1 MIGSLNATPHVYSFT
16 IQQLQTMLLSICGGI
31 TAISAAIAV
40 IIKAINHA
48 KAPDDKQNE
57 RLNAHDAELE
67 KINRKLG
74 ADKDRLDLFQ
84 SKLVSLEEHQ
94 KENSITLE
102 VHDRKIL
109 ESEQHKEYYEL
120 TRDCVSRAFL
130 FWRFIMMDII
140 NELVSVIVRLVIAG
154 AGTAFMAYGIPY
166 LKKIGVYK
174 LVQIAVRAAEK
185 LGATGAIEKADKKKY
200 VMEALERLGVKITPT
215 IETMIEAAVKEMDI
229 QNDKIKDE
237 FKKN

>member
-1 MIGSLNATPHVYSFT
+1 M
-16 IQQLQTMLLSICGGI
+16 
-31 TAISAAIAV
+31 
-40 IIKAINHA
+40 
-48 KAPDDKQNE
+48 
-57 RLNAHDAELE
+57 
-67 KINRKLG
+67 
-74 ADKDRLDLFQ
+74 
-84 SKLVSLEEHQ
+84 
-94 KENSITLE
+94 
-102 VHDRKIL
+102 
-109 ESEQHKEYYEL
+109 
-120 TRDCVSRAFL
+120 
-130 FWRFIMMDII
+130 
-140 NELVSVIVRLVIAG
+140 VSVIVRLVIAG

>member
-1 MIGSLNATPHVYSFT
+1 MSRDSCTYALRGISGEN
-16 IQQLQTMLLSICGGI
+16 CGGI
-31 TAISAAIAV
+31 ASSNCFLRSASFA
-40 IIKAINHA
+40 
-48 KAPDDKQNE
+48 
-57 RLNAHDAELE
+57 
-67 KINRKLG
+67 
-74 ADKDRLDLFQ
+74 
-84 SKLVSLEEHQ
+84 
-94 KENSITLE
+94 
-102 VHDRKIL
+102 
-109 ESEQHKEYYEL
+109 
-120 TRDCVSRAFL
+120 
-130 FWRFIMMDII
+130 

>member
-1 MIGSLNATPHVYSFT
+1 
-16 IQQLQTMLLSICGGI
+16 
-31 TAISAAIAV
+31 
-40 IIKAINHA
+40 
-48 KAPDDKQNE
+48 
-57 RLNAHDAELE
+57 
-67 KINRKLG
+67 
-74 ADKDRLDLFQ
+74 
-84 SKLVSLEEHQ
+84 
-94 KENSITLE
+94 
-102 VHDRKIL
+102 
-109 ESEQHKEYYEL
+109 
-120 TRDCVSRAFL
+120 
-130 FWRFIMMDII
+130 MMDII

-174 LVQIAVRAAEK
+174 LIQIAVRAAEK

>member
-1 MIGSLNATPHVYSFT
+1 
-16 IQQLQTMLLSICGGI
+16 
-31 TAISAAIAV
+31 
-40 IIKAINHA
+40 
-48 KAPDDKQNE
+48 
-57 RLNAHDAELE
+57 
-67 KINRKLG
+67 
-74 ADKDRLDLFQ
+74 
-84 SKLVSLEEHQ
+84 
-94 KENSITLE
+94 
-102 VHDRKIL
+102 
-109 ESEQHKEYYEL
+109 
-120 TRDCVSRAFL
+120 
-130 FWRFIMMDII
+130 MDII

-166 LKKIGVYK
+166 L
-174 LVQIAVRAAEK
+174 IAVRAAEK